1 MMRWYAIVVAGAIAL
16 PCAGWAELVGQPISL
31 GTELTI
37 SQPGTGVTLFHDTAK
52 IDLVPVQYAQ
62 VGSAP
67 FDILI
72 ERMSCAPERDGI
84 YIRVLDAAALP
95 VLVTAVNETA
105 MLLSAA
111 DMTAFMFPPGYG
123 FAADPGAL
131 TGFLMDR
138 PTDPA
143 FDQGFN
149 YIVEDRFA
157 LRGEDVDTI
166 TVASVE
172 GNGRDYLAK
181 GAPFVMLIGR
191 YACTPG
197 DDRILLDLIAFN
209 MDAG

>member
-1 MMRWYAIVVAGAIAL
+1 MMRWYAMVVAGAIAL
-16 PCAGWAELVGQPISL
+16 PCAGWAELVGQPFSL
-31 GTELTI
+31 GTEFSI
-37 SQPGTGVTLFHDTAK
+37 SQPGAGVTLFHDTAQ

-72 ERMSCAPERDGI
+72 ERISCPSERDGI
-84 YIRVLDAAALP
+84 YIRVLDAAVIP
-95 VLVTAVNETA
+95 DLVTAVNETA

-111 DMTAFMFPPGYG
+111 DMIAFMFPAGAG
-123 FAADPGAL
+123 FAADRGAL

-149 YIVEDRFA
+149 FIIDDRFSM
-157 LRGEDVDTI
+157 RGDNFDVI
-166 TVASVE
+166 TVARVE